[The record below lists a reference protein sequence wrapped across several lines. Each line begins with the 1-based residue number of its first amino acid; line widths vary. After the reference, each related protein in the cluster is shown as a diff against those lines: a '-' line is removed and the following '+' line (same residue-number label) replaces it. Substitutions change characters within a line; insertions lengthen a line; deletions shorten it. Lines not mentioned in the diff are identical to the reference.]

1 MLRKQTAQVKRKRNA
16 KIDILYRVEGAFDK
30 VTTEQRLEREVSDQA
45 DMRGKEVEEWEDLI
59 YISKDSWKLKQEI

>member
-45 DMRGKEVEEWEDLI
+45 DMRGKEVEE
-59 YISKDSWKLKQEI
+59 